1 MDLVEVCPSHT
12 VVLPVFVSG
21 GYLFLGDAHAAM
33 GQGELSATGLEM
45 AALTQVSV

>member
-33 GQGELSATGLEM
+33 GQGEPVSYTH
-45 AALTQVSV
+45 LTLPTS